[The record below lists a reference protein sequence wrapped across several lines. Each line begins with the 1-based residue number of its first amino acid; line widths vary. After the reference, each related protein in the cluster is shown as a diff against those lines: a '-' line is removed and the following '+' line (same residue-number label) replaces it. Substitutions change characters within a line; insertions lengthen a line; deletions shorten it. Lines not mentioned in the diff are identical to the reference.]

1 MNDLPRRKLVE
12 IVAKHGSEIIENPRR
27 CEGLL
32 RDYASSFRRE
42 ISVLTMAIEERVP
55 LDLLAGKST
64 PRAVLLGRLTRR
76 LCDNLALSEQAA
88 RWSVDSWALA
98 LKIVS
103 SEELKSI
110 EQSNVAPT
118 QTENTISTK
127 APTNAN
133 VALPNRQVA
142 AKSKTQSAV
151 NNPAIQKTFIVSA
164 DGRGDFASIGEAIK
178 NAAANDKLI
187 IRPGVY
193 RESVIVDKDLDIAGD
208 GAIEEIIIVG
218 ENASCLQISAN
229 KATVRG
235 LTLQGRGAGRGKA
248 FFAVDVGRGESVL
261 ENCDITSDSLSCIA
275 VHGVE
280 ANPTVKNCRIRD
292 GADSGVYFYD
302 NARGQ
307 IVQCDIYRHRNAS
320 IAVTNGANPTV
331 KNCRVFEG
339 ENGGVVVWQNGA
351 AGLIED
357 CEIFNHRLANVGISE
372 HASPTFLRCKIY
384 GSRDAGVFV
393 HQNGWGKIE
402 ECDIFGNED
411 AEVAVSTGGN
421 PTLRRCSIHDG
432 RDSGVFVRANGRAS
446 IENCN
451 IYDNR
456 NAGVNVDESS
466 VVAVRRCNI
475 HRNGKVAIRVK
486 GGSAAS
492 VEDCDLRGNRLAT
505 WETEHGV
512 VVERKNNRE

>member
-12 IVAKHGSEIIENPRR
+12 IVAKHGREIIENPRR

-32 RDYASSFRRE
+32 RDYAGAFRRE
-42 ISVLTMAIEERVP
+42 ISVLTMAVEERVP
-55 LDLLAGKST
+55 LDLLAGKAT
-64 PRAVLLGRLTRR
+64 PRQVLLGRLTRR

-98 LKIVS
+98 LEIIS

-110 EQSNVAPT
+110 EQQNVAPS
-118 QTENTISTK
+118 QTENTITTD
-127 APTNAN
+127 APTKAN
-133 VALPNRQVA
+133 VALPNAQVA
-142 AKSKTQSAV
+142 GNKNQTAV
-151 NNPAIQKTFIVSA
+151 NKSPIQKTFVVSA

-178 NAAANDKLI
+178 NAAANDKLSV
-187 IRPGVY
+187 RPGVY
-193 RESVIVDKDLDIAGD
+193 RESVVVDKDLEIEGD
-208 GAIEEIIIVG
+208 GAVAEIIIVG
-218 ENASCLQISAN
+218 EDASCLQMLAD

-235 LTLQGRGAGRGKA
+235 LSVQGRGARHGKA
-248 FFAVDVGRGESVL
+248 FFAVDVLRGQSVL
-261 ENCDITSDSLSCIA
+261 ENCDITSDSLACIA
-275 VHGVE
+275 VHGVK

-292 GADSGVYFYD
+292 GADSGVYFFE

-307 IVQCDIYRHRNAS
+307 IVDSDICRHRNAS

-339 ENGGVVVWQNGA
+339 DNGGVVVWQNGA

-357 CEIFNHRLANVGISE
+357 CEIFNHQLANIGISE
-372 HASPTFLRCKIY
+372 HASPIILRCKIY

-393 HQNGWGKIE
+393 HQNGYGKIE

-411 AEVAVSTGGN
+411 AEVAISTGGN
-421 PTLRRCSIHDG
+421 PTLRRCSIHNG
-432 RDSGVFVRANGRAS
+432 RDSGVFVRGKGRAS

-456 NAGVNVDESS
+456 SAGVNIDEES

-475 HRNGKVAIRVK
+475 HRNGKVAVRVK

-512 VVERKNNRE
+512 VIERKNNRE

>member
-12 IVAKHGSEIIENPRR
+12 IVAKHGTRIVENPRR

-32 RDYASSFRRE
+32 RDYAGAFRRE
-42 ISVLTMAIEERVP
+42 ISVLTMALEERVP
-55 LDLLAGKST
+55 LDLLAGKAT
-64 PRAVLLGRLTRR
+64 PRQVLLGRLTRR

-88 RWSVDSWALA
+88 NWAVNSWAFA
-98 LKIVS
+98 LEIIS
-103 SEELKSI
+103 IDELKSV
-110 EQSNVAPT
+110 EQLHNARDTISANAPPTANADLPNT
-118 QTENTISTK
+118 QT
-127 APTNAN
+127 
-133 VALPNRQVA
+133 A
-142 AKSKTQSAV
+142 AGNKTQTAI
-151 NNPAIQKTFIVSA
+151 NKPAIQKTFVVSA

-178 NAAANDKLI
+178 NVAAGNRLL

-193 RESVIVDKDLDIAGD
+193 RESVVINKNIEIIGD
-208 GAIEEIIIVG
+208 GAIEDVVIIS
-218 ENASCLQISAN
+218 ENSSCMQMLTD
-229 KATVRG
+229 KAIARG
-235 LTLQGRGAGRGKA
+235 LTFQGRGARYGKA
-248 FFAVDVGRGESVL
+248 FFTVDIPRGELIL

-280 ANPTVKNCRIRD
+280 ANPLIKNCRIRD
-292 GADSGVYFYD
+292 SADSGVYFFD

-307 IVQCDIYRHRNAS
+307 IIDSDICRNRNAA
-320 IAVTNGANPTV
+320 IAITNGANPTV
-331 KNCRVFEG
+331 KNCRIFEG
-339 ENGGVVVWQNGA
+339 NNGGVVVWQNGT

-357 CEIFNHRLANVGISE
+357 CEIFNHRLANVGISQ
-372 HASPTFLRCKIY
+372 HASPTFRRCKIY

-393 HQNGWGKIE
+393 HQNGYGKIE

-421 PTLRRCSIHDG
+421 PTLRRCAIHDG
-432 RDSGVFVRANGRAS
+432 RNSGVFVRGKGRAS

-456 NAGVNVDESS
+456 NAGVNIDEES
-466 VVAVRRCNI
+466 VVAVSRCNI
-475 HRNGKVAIRVK
+475 HRNGKVAVRVK

-492 VEDCDLRGNRLAT
+492 VENCDLRGNRLAA